1 MARTA
6 TSPARA
12 ESGGATKWW
21 TLALVC
27 VAIFMLLLDITVV
40 NVALPQ
46 IQDAL
51 DATFTDLQW
60 VIDAYALALAV
71 LVLNAGA
78 LSDIL
83 GRKRIF
89 VTGLGL
95 FTLAS
100 LACGLAPTSE
110 VLIASRA
117 LQGVGGAIMF
127 ATSLA
132 LITQAFPPSE
142 RGTAFGI
149 WGATTGAAVAIGP
162 LVGGALTTALDWRWI
177 FFVNVPIGVAAVL
190 VGARRLE
197 ESRDPRS
204 KGIDWPGLFL
214 LSGSLGLLVY
224 ALLKGNDEGW
234 SSAFILACFAGAAV
248 LLVLFLVNEARRDG
262 PMVDLKLFRIPA
274 FTGAQLVAFA
284 LSASMFSLFL
294 YLTLYLQNV
303 LGYSPLGAGLRI
315 LPVSMLAFVCAPIAG
330 RLTTV
335 APVRLLMG
343 AGMGLIGV
351 GLLLMTGLQPSS
363 SWTALLAGF
372 LLSGAGIGLTN
383 APLASTAIGVAPR
396 ERAGMA
402 SGVNNTFRQ
411 VGIATGIAGLG
422 AIFQGRIHDR
432 IAEAVAGTPAAA
444 HVDELTKAVASG
456 AIKQVV
462 AGVPPEIRSQ
472 VARNAR
478 TIFVNGVT
486 ELFWVAAAVAFVG
499 AIVALALI
507 RRQDFQQDHAPAVA
521 G

>member
-1 MARTA
+1 
-6 TSPARA
+6 
-12 ESGGATKWW
+12 
-21 TLALVC
+21 
-27 VAIFMLLLDITVV
+27 MLLLDITVV

-46 IQDAL
+46 IEHSLKAS
-51 DATFTDLQW
+51 FTDLQW

-78 LSDIL
+78 LSDIV

-89 VTGLGL
+89 VVGLGL
-95 FTLAS
+95 FTAAS
-100 LACGLAPTSE
+100 LACGLSPTSSF
-110 VLIASRA
+110 LIASRA
-117 LQGVGGAIMF
+117 VQGIGGAIMF

-177 FFVNVPIGVAAVL
+177 FFINVPIGIAAVI

-224 ALLKGNDEGW
+224 ALLTGNDEGW
-234 SSAFILACFAGAAV
+234 SSGRILVLFAGAAV
-248 LLVLFLVNEARRDG
+248 LMGLFIVNELRRDG

-274 FTGAQLVAFA
+274 FIGAQVVAFT

-303 LGYSPLGAGLRI
+303 LGYSALGAGLRI
-315 LPVSMLAFVCAPIAG
+315 LPISMLAFFFAPIAG

-335 APVRLLMG
+335 VPVRLLMG
-343 AGMGLIGV
+343 IGMGVIGA
-351 GLLLMTGLQPSS
+351 GLLLMTGLEPTS

-372 LLSGAGIGLTN
+372 LLSGAGVGLTN

-411 VGIATGIAGLG
+411 IGIATGIAGLG
-422 AIFQGRIHDR
+422 AVFQSRIHTR
-432 IAEAVAGTPAAA
+432 IAEAVVGTPAAA
-444 HVDELTKAVASG
+444 HVGELTKALASG
-456 AIKQVV
+456 GIKQV
-462 AGVPPEIRSQ
+462 AARVPPAIRPQ
-472 VARNAR
+472 VAHNAR
-478 TIFVNGVT
+478 VIFVTSVT
-486 ELFWVAAAVAFVG
+486 ELFWIAAAVAFAG
-499 AIVALALI
+499 AVAALLLI
-507 RRQDFQQDHAPAVA
+507 RPKDFQQDHPPAVA